1 MSAGVFLLVVIAGAV
16 GQFVDAAVGMGFG
29 VLASSFMIAAG
40 VAPALVVATVN
51 IAKVG
56 NGLFSAISHAS
67 LGNVRWRWVL
77 PLALPGIVGAIIGA
91 IALVKLFNDTAKVA
105 VPFLLLGMG
114 IALLI
119 RFGRKTA
126 PAAEEPPAA
135 EPEADDSKPERWLP
149 VAVIGFFGGAIN
161 AMTGGYG
168 PFTTSSLLL
177 LKGGHPRHA
186 IGTVNMV
193 EFLVAGAAAVTLLLN
208 LDASLFVWQ
217 LPVALL
223 VGGLL
228 TSLPG
233 AYLSKKL
240 SARVLG
246 VGVGASLLILNTW
259 AISRI
264 LL

>member
-1 MSAGVFLLVVIAGAV
+1 MTLGVWLLVILAGAI
-16 GQFVDAAVGMGFG
+16 GQFVDSAVGMGFG

-40 VAPALVVATVN
+40 VSPAVVVATVN
-51 IAKVG
+51 LAKVG
-56 NGLFSAISHAS
+56 NGLFSAVSHAS

-77 PLALPGIVGAIIGA
+77 PLAVPGIVGAVIGA
-91 IALVKLFNDTAKVA
+91 LVLVRLLSDMAKLA
-105 VPFLLLGMG
+105 VPVLLLGMG
-114 IALLI
+114 LALLV
-119 RFGRKTA
+119 RFGRKVET
-126 PAAEEPPAA
+126 AEEEPAV
-135 EPEADDSKPERWLP
+135 EDDAGPRNVLP
-149 VAVIGFFGGAIN
+149 IAIIGFFGGAIN

-177 LKGGHPRHA
+177 LRGGHPRHA

-193 EFLVAGAAAVTLLLN
+193 EFLVAGAAAVTLLAH
-208 LDASLFVWQ
+208 LDAKVFAWQ

-223 VGGLL
+223 IGGML
-228 TSLPG
+228 TALPG

-246 VGVGASLLILNTW
+246 VGVGCSLLILNVW
-259 AISRI
+259 AISRQ

>member
-1 MSAGVFLLVVIAGAV
+1 MTLGVWLLVILAGAV

-40 VAPALVVATVN
+40 VTPAIVVATVN

-67 LGNVRWRWVL
+67 MGNVRWRWVL
-77 PLALPGIVGAIIGA
+77 PLALPGIVGAVLGA
-91 IALVKLFNDTAKVA
+91 LLLVRLLSDTAKIA
-105 VPFLLLGMG
+105 VPVLLLGMG
-114 IALLI
+114 LALLI
-119 RFGRKTA
+119 RFGRKSQAVADA
-126 PAAEEPPAA
+126 PV
-135 EPEADDSKPERWLP
+135 EADDPAPRSWLP
-149 VAVIGFFGGAIN
+149 IAVIGFFGGAIN

-177 LKGGHPRHA
+177 LRGGHPRHA

-193 EFLVAGAAAVTLLLN
+193 EFMVAGAAAVTLLSQ
-208 LDASLFVWQ
+208 LDASVFAWQ

-223 VGGLL
+223 IGGLL

-233 AYLSKKL
+233 AYVSKKL

-246 VGVGASLLILNTW
+246 VGVGCSLLLINLW
-259 AISRI
+259 AISRQ

>member
-1 MSAGVFLLVVIAGAV
+1 MTLGVWLLVILAGAI

-40 VAPALVVATVN
+40 VTPAVVVATVN
-51 IAKVG
+51 LAKVG
-56 NGLFSAISHAS
+56 NGLFSAASHVGM
-67 LGNVRWRWVL
+67 GNVRWRWVL
-77 PLALPGIVGAIIGA
+77 PLALPGIVGAVLGA
-91 IALVKLFNDTAKVA
+91 LLLVRLLSDTAKIA
-105 VPFLLLGMG
+105 VPVLLLGMG
-114 IALLI
+114 LALLV
-119 RFGRKTA
+119 RFGRKSQADAEA
-126 PAAEEPPAA
+126 PV
-135 EPEADDSKPERWLP
+135 EADESAPKSWLP
-149 VAVIGFFGGAIN
+149 IAVIGFFGGAIN

-177 LKGGHPRHA
+177 LRGGHPRHA

-193 EFLVAGAAAVTLLLN
+193 EFMVAGAAAVTLLAH
-208 LDASLFVWQ
+208 LDAKIFAWQ

-223 VGGLL
+223 IGGML

-233 AYLSKKL
+233 AYVSKKL

-246 VGVGASLLILNTW
+246 IGVGCSLLILNVW
-259 AISRI
+259 AISRQ

>member
-1 MSAGVFLLVVIAGAV
+1 MTLGVWLLVILAGAI

-40 VAPALVVATVN
+40 VTPAVVVATVN
-51 IAKVG
+51 LAKVG
-56 NGLFSAISHAS
+56 NGLFSAASHAGM
-67 LGNVRWRWVL
+67 GNVRWRWVL
-77 PLALPGIVGAIIGA
+77 PLALPGIVGAVLGA
-91 IALVKLFNDTAKVA
+91 LLLVRLLSDTAKIA
-105 VPFLLLGMG
+105 VPVLLLGMG
-114 IALLI
+114 LALLV
-119 RFGRKTA
+119 RFGRKSQADAEA
-126 PAAEEPPAA
+126 PV
-135 EPEADDSKPERWLP
+135 EADESAPKSWLP
-149 VAVIGFFGGAIN
+149 IAVIGFFGGAIN

-177 LKGGHPRHA
+177 LRGGHPRHA

-193 EFLVAGAAAVTLLLN
+193 EFMVAGAAAVTLLAH
-208 LDASLFVWQ
+208 LDAKIFAWQ

-223 VGGLL
+223 IGGML

-233 AYLSKKL
+233 AYVSKKL

-246 VGVGASLLILNTW
+246 IGVGCSLLILNVW
-259 AISRI
+259 AISRQ

>member
-1 MSAGVFLLVVIAGAV
+1 MTLGIWLLVIAAGAV

-40 VAPALVVATVN
+40 VTPAVVVATVN
-51 IAKVG
+51 LAKVG
-56 NGLFSAISHAS
+56 NGLFSAVSHAG

-77 PLALPGIVGAIIGA
+77 PLALPGIVGAVLG
-91 IALVKLFNDTAKVA
+91 ALVLVRMLSDMAKVA
-105 VPFLLLGMG
+105 VPVLLLGMG
-114 IALLI
+114 LALLV
-119 RFGRKTA
+119 RFGRKA
-126 PAAEEPPAA
+126 RPPEG
-135 EPEADDSKPERWLP
+135 EPEAEADDAAPQSWIPI
-149 VAVIGFFGGAIN
+149 AVIGFLGGAIN

-177 LKGGHPRHA
+177 VRGGHPRHA

-193 EFLVAGAAAVTLLLN
+193 EFLVAGAAAVTLLAH
-208 LDASLFVWQ
+208 LDASVFAWQ

-223 VGGLL
+223 IGGLL

-233 AYLSKKL
+233 AYVAKHLSPR
-240 SARVLG
+240 ALG
-246 VGVGASLLILNTW
+246 VGVGCSLLILNAW
-259 AISRI
+259 AISRH

>member
-1 MSAGVFLLVVIAGAV
+1 MSLGIWLLVILAGAI

-40 VAPALVVATVN
+40 VSPAVVVATVN
-51 IAKVG
+51 LAKVG
-56 NGLFSAISHAS
+56 NGLFSAVSHAS

-77 PLALPGIVGAIIGA
+77 PLALPGIVGAVLGA
-91 IALVKLFNDTAKVA
+91 LLLVRIFDDMARVA
-105 VPFLLLGMG
+105 VPVLLLGMG
-114 IALLI
+114 LALLV
-119 RFGRKTA
+119 RFGRKTE
-126 PAAEEPPAA
+126 AAEE
-135 EPEADDSKPERWLP
+135 EPEVEEDARPQSWLP
-149 VAVIGFFGGAIN
+149 IAVIGFAGGAIN

-177 LKGGHPRHA
+177 LRGGHPRHA

-193 EFLVAGAAAVTLLLN
+193 EFLVAGAAAVTLLLH
-208 LDASLFVWQ
+208 LDSSAFAWQ

-223 VGGLL
+223 IGGLV

-233 AYLSKKL
+233 AYVSTRL

-246 VGVGASLLILNTW
+246 VGVGCSLLLLNAW
-259 AISRI
+259 AISRT

>member
-1 MSAGVFLLVVIAGAV
+1 MTLGVWLLVILAGAI
-16 GQFVDAAVGMGFG
+16 GQFVDSAVGMGFG

-40 VAPALVVATVN
+40 VSPAVVVATVN
-51 IAKVG
+51 LAKVG
-56 NGLFSAISHAS
+56 NGLFSAVSHAS

-77 PLALPGIVGAIIGA
+77 PLAVPGIVGAVIGA
-91 IALVKLFNDTAKVA
+91 LVLVRLLSDMAKLA
-105 VPFLLLGMG
+105 VPVLLLGMG
-114 IALLI
+114 LALLV
-119 RFGRKTA
+119 RFGRKSQAADEA
-126 PAAEEPPAA
+126 PV
-135 EPEADDSKPERWLP
+135 EADDAAPKNWLP
-149 VAVIGFFGGAIN
+149 IAVIGFFGGAIN

-177 LKGGHPRHA
+177 LRGGHPRHA

-193 EFLVAGAAAVTLLLN
+193 EFLVAGAAAVTLLAH
-208 LDASLFVWQ
+208 LDAKVFAWQ

-223 VGGLL
+223 IGGML
-228 TSLPG
+228 TALPG

-246 VGVGASLLILNTW
+246 VGVGCSLLILNVW
-259 AISRI
+259 AISRQ

>member
-1 MSAGVFLLVVIAGAV
+1 MSIGIWLLVILAGAI

-40 VAPALVVATVN
+40 VTPAVVVATVN
-51 IAKVG
+51 LAKVG
-56 NGLFSAISHAS
+56 NGLFSAVSHAS
-67 LGNVRWRWVL
+67 MGNVRWRWVV
-77 PLALPGIVGAIIGA
+77 PLAVPGVVGAVLGA
-91 IALVKLFNDTAKVA
+91 LLLVRLLSDMAKIA
-105 VPFLLLGMG
+105 VPVLLLGMG
-114 IALLI
+114 LALLL

-126 PAAEEPPAA
+126 EAVAEE
-135 EPEADDSKPERWLP
+135 EPEVADDAPQSWIP
-149 VAVIGFFGGAIN
+149 VAVIGFLGGAIN

-193 EFLVAGAAAVTLLLN
+193 EFLVAGAAAITLLAH
-208 LDASLFVWQ
+208 LDQKVFAWQ

-223 VGGLL
+223 IGGML

-233 AYLSKKL
+233 AYVSKKL

-246 VGVGASLLILNTW
+246 LGVGCSLLILNIW
-259 AISRI
+259 AISRTF
-264 LL
+264 L

>member
-1 MSAGVFLLVVIAGAV
+1 V
-16 GQFVDAAVGMGFG
+16 
-29 VLASSFMIAAG
+29 
-40 VAPALVVATVN
+40 VVATVN

-77 PLALPGIVGAIIGA
+77 PLALPGIVGAVIGA
-91 IALVKLFNDTAKVA
+91 LVLVKVFNDTAKVA
-105 VPFLLLGMG
+105 VPFLLLAMG
-114 IALLI
+114 IALLV
-119 RFGRKTA
+119 RFGRKAA
-126 PAAEEPPAA
+126 PAAEEPAA
-135 EPEADDSKPERWLP
+135 ESEADDSKPERWLP

-223 VGGLL
+223 IGGML